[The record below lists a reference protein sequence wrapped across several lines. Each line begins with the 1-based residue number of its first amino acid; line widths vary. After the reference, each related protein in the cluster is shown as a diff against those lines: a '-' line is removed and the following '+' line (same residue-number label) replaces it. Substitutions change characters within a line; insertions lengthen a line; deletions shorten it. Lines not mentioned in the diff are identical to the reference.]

1 MIILGSDHAGFELK
15 EKIKQY
21 LMELD
26 ENIVDVGAFCVDPED
41 DFSYYVSLM
50 AKANDKN
57 KNTKIIAVCGSGVGM
72 CIGLNKQKNVFC
84 VLGHNEEEVKLARE
98 HNDVNA
104 LALAGR
110 KTSFEEAKLIINAF
124 LSTKHLGGK
133 YAKRMASLESKN

>member
-15 EKIKQY
+15 EKVKAY
-21 LMELD
+21 LMELGED
-26 ENIVDVGAFCVDPED
+26 LVDVGAFNVDPED
-41 DFSYYVSLM
+41 DFSNYVSLM
-50 AKANDKN
+50 AKAKDES
-57 KNTKIIAVCGSGVGM
+57 KNTRIIAVCGSGVGM
-72 CIGLNKQKNVFC
+72 CIGLNKKKNIFC

-110 KTSFEEAKLIINAF
+110 KTSFEEAKAIINVF

-133 YAKRMASLESKN
+133 YARRMANLEADI